1 MQISDALGRYNT
13 NMTPGVPGGGA
24 AVQKEQPMQSSDR
37 TGGLSQLM
45 TGQVFEGTVGTV
57 RNGQVQLQLSNGATI
72 SARLGGNVPLQ
83 QGQSLFFEVK
93 SNEGGTI
100 EIKPFDTAGGLSNPT
115 ILSAL
120 DAAGL
125 SATPDHMKMV
135 QTLMQEQMSI
145 DKQSLGNM
153 ARLISNNP
161 GIEPS
166 TLIEMTKLGFPI
178 SDEMAAQFE
187 NYKTDSYQILNKMN
201 EILQSVT
208 STLGGE
214 ETGGKEALALND
226 KLLQIL
232 TGGENPES
240 PGAAGVQGDPV
251 SQEQANSLQGEEA
264 AARGKTDGVKGEVP
278 PSQGQA
284 PGIEGEQ
291 AAARGKEV
299 PADATA
305 TQKAAAVM
313 DAALMEMGQTTGEKM
328 TPDQAAAIKGGPEPQ
343 AQGDAAQKAVAD
355 GSLRAVLT
363 KEEMQ
368 ELVKSLKAL
377 DQNGALSRAGL
388 SFDLSAEEFA
398 KRLNAGLQGLENP
411 DEPALKNLLSGKGY
425 LHVLQEMTKQQ
436 WTVKPEQLSGDR
448 MKDLYENLDRQ
459 MRQTE
464 TMLREMG
471 LKDTE
476 LAKSVADLK
485 NNLEFMDLV
494 NQNYTYLQIPLQFQ
508 NQTAHSDLYV
518 FTNKKNLQDPDAE
531 LTAFLH
537 LDMEHLG
544 ATDVSVRM
552 KNRAVNTKFY
562 LEDDAAFDLVMAHA
576 NELAKRLEEK
586 GYDCRIEAVNDA
598 KEMNPVNDFL
608 KQGQNAGQMIHRYSF
623 DIKA

>member
-13 NMTPGVPGGGA
+13 NMTPGAAGA
-24 AVQKEQPMQSSDR
+24 AATQKEQPVQNKDR
-37 TGGLSQLM
+37 TGGLSGLQA
-45 TGQVFEGTVGTV
+45 GQVFEGTVGTV
-57 RNGQVQLQLSNGATI
+57 KNGQVQLQLSNGATI

-100 EIKPFDTAGGLSNPT
+100 EIKPFETAGGLANPT

-145 DKQSLGNM
+145 DKQSLGSM
-153 ARLISNNP
+153 ARLVSNNP

-201 EILQSVT
+201 EILESVT
-208 STLGGE
+208 NTLGGG
-214 ETGGKEALALND
+214 ETSGKDALALNE
-226 KLLQIL
+226 KLIQIL
-232 TGGENPES
+232 SGGETTQTAQMTGEAAGPATAGETAAAGNAGEAAAA
-240 PGAAGVQGDPV
+240 GAANAQADAGAAQNAKAADAAGVLKTPDA
-251 SQEQANSLQGEEA
+251 QEQSAQQGKILSQGEALLPENPDA
-264 AARGKTDGVKGEVP
+264 AAKLP
-278 PSQGQA
+278 A
-284 PGIEGEQ
+284 EGEN
-291 AAARGKEV
+291 
-299 PADATA
+299 
-305 TQKAAAVM
+305 
-313 DAALMEMGQTTGEKM
+313 
-328 TPDQAAAIKGGPEPQ
+328 
-343 AQGDAAQKAVAD
+343 AQKTVAA
-355 GSLRAVLT
+355 GTLRETLS

-368 ELVKSLKAL
+368 ELVKNIKTL
-377 DQNGALSRAGL
+377 DQDGSLAKAGL
-388 SFDLSAEEFA
+388 SFDLSPEEFA
-398 KRLNAGLQGLENP
+398 KRLNAGLQDLKNP
-411 DEPALKNLLSGKGY
+411 DESALKNLLSGKGY
-425 LHVLQEMTKQQ
+425 LHVLQEMTKDQ

-471 LKDTE
+471 LKDTD

-485 NNLEFMDLV
+485 NNLEFMDMV

-562 LEDDAAFDLVMAHA
+562 MESDEAFDLVMAHA
-576 NELAKRLEEK
+576 DELAKRLEEK
-586 GYDCRIEAVNDA
+586 GYSCKIEAVNDA

>member
-1 MQISDALGRYNT
+1 MQITDALGRYNT
-13 NMTPGVPGGGA
+13 NMTPGGSTGSAP
-24 AVQKEQPMQSSDR
+24 VQKEQPAQSGDR
-37 TGGLSQLM
+37 TGGLSQLQA
-45 TGQVFEGTVGTV
+45 GQVFEGTVGNIK
-57 RNGQVQLQLSNGATI
+57 NGQVQLQLSNGATI

-93 SNEGGTI
+93 SNEGGTV
-100 EIKPFDTAGGLSNPT
+100 EIKPFDTAGGLANPT

-145 DKQSLGNM
+145 DRQSLGNM
-153 ARLISNNP
+153 ARLISSNP
-161 GIEPS
+161 GISPS

-201 EILQSVT
+201 EILESVT

-214 ETGGKEALALND
+214 ETGGEEALALND

-232 TGGENPES
+232 TGGENPAG
-240 PGAAGVQGDPV
+240 PGTAGVQEEEAAAQGNAPGV
-251 SQEQANSLQGEEA
+251 QGEEAAAQGNAPGIQGEEA
-264 AARGKTDGVKGEVP
+264 AARGNASGVQGEEAAVQAKAAGMPSEVSPAQEQTKGAE
-278 PSQGQA
+278 
-284 PGIEGEQ
+284 E
-291 AAARGKEV
+291 AAAQGR
-299 PADATA
+299 
-305 TQKAAAVM
+305 AAS
-313 DAALMEMGQTTGEKM
+313 
-328 TPDQAAAIKGGPEPQ
+328 PDDP
-343 AQGDAAQKAVAD
+343 AAQKGAFEPLTREDPASKALAD
-355 GSLRAVLT
+355 GSLRGTLT

-368 ELVKSLKAL
+368 DLVKNLKIL
-377 DQNGALSRAGL
+377 DQNGTLSKAGL

-398 KRLNAGLQGLENP
+398 KRLNAGLQELKNP
-411 DEPALKNLLSGKGY
+411 DESALKNLLSGKGY

-552 KNRAVNTKFY
+552 KNRSVNTKFY
-562 LEDDAAFDLVMAHA
+562 MEDDAAFDLVMAHA
-576 NELAKRLEEK
+576 DELAKRLEEK
-586 GYDCRIEAVNDA
+586 GYDCKIEAVNDA

>member
-13 NMTPGVPGGGA
+13 NMTPNAAGGST
-24 AVQKEQPMQSSDR
+24 AVQKEQPAGAQDR
-37 TGGLSQLM
+37 TGGLSGLQ
-45 TGQVFEGTVGTV
+45 TGQVFEGTVGAIK
-57 RNGQVQLQLSNGATI
+57 NGQVQLQLSNGATI

-83 QGQSLFFEVK
+83 EGQSLFFEVK

-100 EIKPFDTAGGLSNPT
+100 EIKPFDTAGGLANPT

-145 DKQSLGNM
+145 DKQSLGSM
-153 ARLISNNP
+153 ARLISSNP

-178 SDEMAAQFE
+178 SNEMAAQFE

-201 EILQSVT
+201 EILESVT
-208 STLGGE
+208 NTLGGS
-214 ETGGKEALALND
+214 ETDAKDALALNE
-226 KLLQIL
+226 KLIRIL
-232 TGGENPES
+232 SGGEMPQAAETTGETAAAATS
-240 PGAAGVQGDPV
+240 GETAAAGTQG
-251 SQEQANSLQGEEA
+251 EA
-264 AARGKTDGVKGEVP
+264 AAVQGETTAATAANASGEAATTASV
-278 PSQGQA
+278 QG
-284 PGIEGEQ
+284 E
-291 AAARGKEV
+291 AAA
-299 PADATA
+299 ATA
-305 TQKAAAVM
+305 EADK
-313 DAALMEMGQTTGEKM
+313 ALMEMVAKDGAGAPSEAAEKSVTAATQYAETAQPLPVEGE
-328 TPDQAAAIKGGPEPQ
+328 
-343 AQGDAAQKAVAD
+343 AAQKEAQA
-355 GSLRAVLT
+355 GTLRETLS

-368 ELVKSLKAL
+368 ELARAVKTL
-377 DQNGALSRAGL
+377 DQNGTLAKAGL
-388 SFDLSAEEFA
+388 SFDLTPEEFA
-398 KRLNAGLQGLENP
+398 KRLNAGLQELKNP
-411 DEPALKNLLSGKGY
+411 DESALKNLLSGKGY
-425 LHVLQEMTKQQ
+425 LHVLQEMTKEQ

-471 LKDTE
+471 LKDSD

-562 LEDDAAFDLVMAHA
+562 MESDEAFDLVMAHA
-576 NELAKRLEEK
+576 PELAKRLEEK
-586 GYDCRIEAVNDA
+586 GYNCQIEAVNDA

>member
-13 NMTPGVPGGGA
+13 NITPGTAGGSA
-24 AVQKEQPMQSSDR
+24 AVQREQPATNSDR
-37 TGGLSQLM
+37 SGGLSALQA
-45 TGQVFEGTVGTV
+45 GQVFEGTVGNIK
-57 RNGQVQLQLSNGATI
+57 NGQVQLQLSNGATI

-100 EIKPFDTAGGLSNPT
+100 EIKPFDTAGGLANPT

-201 EILQSVT
+201 EILESVT

-226 KLLQIL
+226 KLVQIL
-232 TGGENPES
+232 IGGENPES
-240 PGAAGVQGDPV
+240 ANVAGT
-251 SQEQANSLQGEEA
+251 QGEEA
-264 AARGKTDGVKGEVP
+264 AAAASGETGVKGDAVLQTAVQGEVTGA
-278 PSQGQA
+278 QG
-284 PGIEGEQ
+284 EE
-291 AAARGKEV
+291 AAVQGKDTDSG
-299 PADATA
+299 AGA
-305 TQKAAAVM
+305 TQKAAAAM
-313 DAALMEMGQTTGEKM
+313 DAALLEMTEATDAAKTSEQTANAKG
-328 TPDQAAAIKGGPEPQ
+328 AIDPQ
-343 AQGDAAQKAVAD
+343 AQGEAAQKAFTD
-355 GSLRAVLT
+355 GSLRATLT

-368 ELVKSLKAL
+368 ELVRDLKVL
-377 DQNGALSRAGL
+377 NQDGTLSKAGL

-398 KRLNAGLQGLENP
+398 KRLNAGLQELKNP
-411 DEPALKNLLSGKGY
+411 DESALKNLLSGKGY

-544 ATDVSVRM
+544 STDVSVRM

-562 LEDDAAFDLVMAHA
+562 MEDDAAFDLVMAHA
-576 NELAKRLEEK
+576 DELAKRLEEK
-586 GYDCRIEAVNDA
+586 GYDCKIEAVNDA
-598 KEMNPVNDFL
+598 KEMNPVDDFL

>member
-13 NMTPGVPGGGA
+13 NITPGTAGGSA
-24 AVQKEQPMQSSDR
+24 PVQKEQPVQNTDR
-37 TGGLSQLM
+37 SGGLSALQ
-45 TGQVFEGTVGTV
+45 TGQVFEGTVGNIK
-57 RNGQVQLQLSNGATI
+57 NGQVQLQLSNGATI
-72 SARLGGNVPLQ
+72 SARLGGNVPLT

-100 EIKPFDTAGGLSNPT
+100 EIKPFDTAGGLANPT

-145 DKQSLGNM
+145 DKQSLGSM

-161 GIEPS
+161 GIAPT

-201 EILQSVT
+201 EILESVT

-214 ETGGKEALALND
+214 ETGAGEALALND
-226 KLLQIL
+226 KLMQIL
-232 TGGENPES
+232 TGAETPGGAEAGVIQGEGNPAQGQAGAVQPEDAAVQAKEAGM
-240 PGAAGVQGDPV
+240 PGAAGETGVAQ
-251 SQEQANSLQGEEA
+251 EEA
-264 AARGKTDGVKGEVP
+264 AVQGKTDAT
-278 PSQGQA
+278 SD
-284 PGIEGEQ
+284 
-291 AAARGKEV
+291 AA
-299 PADATA
+299 
-305 TQKAAAVM
+305 KAAGAAM
-313 DAALMEMGQTTGEKM
+313 DAALMEMGETSESAK
-328 TPDQAAAIKGGPEPQ
+328 TPDQAANIKGAADPQ
-343 AQGDAAQKAVAD
+343 TQDGAAQKAATD
-355 GSLRAVLT
+355 GSLRETLS

-368 ELVKSLKAL
+368 SLVRSIRVL
-377 DQNGALSRAGL
+377 DQDGTLSKAGL

-398 KRLNAGLQGLENP
+398 KRLNAGLQELKNP
-411 DEPALKNLLSGKGY
+411 DESALKNLLSGKGY

-544 ATDVSVRM
+544 STDVSVRM

-562 LEDDAAFDLVMAHA
+562 MEDDAAFDLVMAHA
-576 NELAKRLEEK
+576 EELAKRLEEK
-586 GYDCRIEAVNDA
+586 GYDCKIEAVNDA

>member
-37 TGGLSQLM
+37 TGGLSQLQ

-240 PGAAGVQGDPV
+240 PGAAGVQGEEAAAAASGETGVKGDAV
-251 SQEQANSLQGEEA
+251 LQTAIQGEVTGAQGEEA
-264 AARGKTDGVKGEVP
+264 AVQGKDTDSGAG
-278 PSQGQA
+278 
-284 PGIEGEQ
+284 
-291 AAARGKEV
+291 
-299 PADATA
+299 A
-305 TQKAAAVM
+305 TQKAAAAM
-313 DAALMEMGQTTGEKM
+313 DAALLEMTEATDAAKTSEQTANAKG
-328 TPDQAAAIKGGPEPQ
+328 AIDPQ
-343 AQGDAAQKAVAD
+343 AQGEAAQKALTD
-355 GSLRAVLT
+355 GSLRATLT

-368 ELVKSLKAL
+368 ELVRDLKVL
-377 DQNGALSRAGL
+377 NQDGTLSKAGL

-398 KRLNAGLQGLENP
+398 KRLNAGLQELKNP
-411 DEPALKNLLSGKGY
+411 DESALKNLLSGKGY

-544 ATDVSVRM
+544 STDVSVRM

-562 LEDDAAFDLVMAHA
+562 MEDDAAFDLVMAHA
-576 NELAKRLEEK
+576 DELAKRLEEK
-586 GYDCRIEAVNDA
+586 GYDCKIEAVNDA
-598 KEMNPVNDFL
+598 KEMNPVDDFL